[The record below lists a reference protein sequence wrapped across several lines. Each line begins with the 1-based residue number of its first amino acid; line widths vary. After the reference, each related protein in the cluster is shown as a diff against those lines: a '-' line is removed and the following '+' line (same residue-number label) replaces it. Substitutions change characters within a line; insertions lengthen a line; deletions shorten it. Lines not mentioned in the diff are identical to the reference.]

1 MNGGELWA
9 ALLVQAST
17 IIGVQ
22 VAIWW
27 PRAVKAGMAAH
38 ALRALRVAAAC
49 LMAGFALAL
58 ATTGLPFEGVPV
70 QRVLLA
76 AMLGTMPLLPLSSA
90 AFALEHGRRLR
101 ALIGAYGALFFAAA
115 LTWFCIFRLLFLLVF
130 PAPRWQIACILG
142 ALVLCVGAVTAILE
156 VYAAIRQPWSPP
168 VAGEE

>member
-1 MNGGELWA
+1 MNRGELWA

-22 VAIWW
+22 IAIWW
-27 PRAVKAGMAAH
+27 PRAVKAGTAAAH

-49 LMAGFALAL
+49 LVVAFTLAL
-58 ATTGLPFEGVPV
+58 ATTGLPFEGLPL

-101 ALIGAYGALFFAAA
+101 ALLGAYGAMIFAAA
-115 LTWFCIFRLLFLLVF
+115 LTWFCIFRLLYLLVS
-130 PAPRWQIACILG
+130 PAPRWQIACIVG
-142 ALVLCVGAVTAILE
+142 ALALCAVAVTAILE
-156 VYAAIRQPWSPP
+156 LYAAIRQPSPLE
-168 VAGEE
+168 ATEE